1 MRKFIPI
8 LLVLVLLTSG
18 CLQPRVENQ
27 ERMSEYIH
35 PDLGFTMK
43 YPQSWNLTEEP
54 RTYYEPNYSRIVF
67 TSPDNQARFMVDIKR
82 TYHPEGKWIG
92 GVGLSNERPNSTFIA
107 SDKNIQVANFI
118 GYQWIF
124 LVKDPGRE
132 FYDIFLSITQ
142 ICPGLENNRIDY
154 FFKYE
159 YTAGDPRL
167 EETIKSILD
176 SIEFTCPS
184 GN

>member
-1 MRKFIPI
+1 
-8 LLVLVLLTSG
+8 
-18 CLQPRVENQ
+18 
-27 ERMSEYIH
+27 
-35 PDLGFTMK
+35 
-43 YPQSWNLTEEP
+43 
-54 RTYYEPNYSRIVF
+54 
-67 TSPDNQARFMVDIKR
+67 MVDIKR
-82 TYHPEGKWIG
+82 TYHPEGKEIG

-132 FYDIFLSITQ
+132 FYDVFLSITQ
-142 ICPGLENNRIDY
+142 ICPGLQNNRIDY

-159 YTAGDPRL
+159 YTAGDPEL
-167 EETIKSILD
+167 EETVKSILD

-184 GN
+184 EN